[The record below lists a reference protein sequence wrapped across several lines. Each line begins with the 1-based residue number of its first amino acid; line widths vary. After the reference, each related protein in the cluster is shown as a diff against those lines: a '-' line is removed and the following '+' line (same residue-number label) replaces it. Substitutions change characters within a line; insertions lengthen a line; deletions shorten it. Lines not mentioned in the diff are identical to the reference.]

1 MYTEIIFEK
10 DGERQKWRG
19 TFEGFKSTNKQA
31 TIIKV
36 SKVDE
41 TY

>member
-19 TFEGFKSTNKQA
+19 TFEGFESTNKQA
-31 TIIKV
+31 TIIQV
-36 SKVDE
+36 SNVYE
-41 TY
+41 TH